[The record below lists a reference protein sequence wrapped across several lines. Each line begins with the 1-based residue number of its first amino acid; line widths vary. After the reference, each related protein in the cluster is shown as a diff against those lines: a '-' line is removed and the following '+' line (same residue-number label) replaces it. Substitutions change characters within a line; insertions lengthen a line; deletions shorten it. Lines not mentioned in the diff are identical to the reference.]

1 MRVLGYLLA
10 MAAKALTALDILEA
24 LKKIP
29 TYFGKVL
36 WGLPPVNCSNEA
48 SGQVEV
54 VARGSLN

>member
-1 MRVLGYLLA
+1 